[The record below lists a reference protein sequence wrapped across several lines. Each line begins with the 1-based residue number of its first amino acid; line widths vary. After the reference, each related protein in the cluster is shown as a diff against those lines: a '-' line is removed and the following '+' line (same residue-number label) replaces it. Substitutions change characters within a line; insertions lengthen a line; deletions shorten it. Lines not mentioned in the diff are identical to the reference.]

1 MQKITNVLT
10 MLSFLV
16 ARLVHAEPSSLATQ
30 TAKDIGLSLA
40 YYQYEEPR
48 LMSLKG
54 AKIGLDF
61 SATKAWQDE
70 QFIRAELRSAY
81 GRLNYNS
88 YGTGSASGE
97 PDWYVE
103 ARGMMGKDWSYNN
116 DVIAAYTGLGYRYLF
131 NDGRGVSSSGA
142 LGYRRKSNYFYLPI
156 GIIYRSNYDARA
168 KLVTTLEYDHF
179 LIGRQISKLSDTGLG
194 YDDVKNSQRSG
205 YGLKLSI
212 LYEKDR
218 LSFGPYLN
226 SWNIDQSNWMPLY
239 QHGLPV
245 FDSSGSQ
252 LGGGEPKNDTI
263 ELGLKV
269 SQKF

>member
-1 MQKITNVLT
+1 MQKITKVLT
-10 MLSFLV
+10 MLCLLV
-16 ARLVHAEPSSLATQ
+16 TCVAYAETSNLATQ
-30 TAKDIGLSLA
+30 TGKDIGLTLA

-61 SATKAWQDE
+61 SATKAWQNE

-88 YGTGSASGE
+88 YGTGSVSGE
-97 PDWYVE
+97 PDWYIE

-116 DVIAAYTGLGYRYLF
+116 DVIAAYIGLGYRYLF
-131 NDGRGVSSSGA
+131 NDGRGATSSGA
-142 LGYRRKSNYFYLPI
+142 LGYRRKSSYVYLPI

-179 LIGRQISKLSDTGLG
+179 LIGRQISKLSDIGLG
-194 YDDVKNSQRSG
+194 LGDVRNSQRSG

-212 LYEKDR
+212 QYEKDR

-226 SWNIDQSNWMPLY
+226 SWNIDRSNWMPLY
-239 QHGLPV
+239 QYGLPV
-245 FDSSGSQ
+245 FDSGGFQ
-252 LGGGEPKNDTI
+252 LGGVEPQNDTI